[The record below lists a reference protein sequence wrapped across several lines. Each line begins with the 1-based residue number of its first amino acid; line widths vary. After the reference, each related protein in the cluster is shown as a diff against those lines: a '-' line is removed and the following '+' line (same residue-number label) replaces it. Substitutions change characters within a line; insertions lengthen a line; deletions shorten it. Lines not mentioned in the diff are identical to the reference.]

1 MQKLADVVIW
11 GILITIIF
19 SLWFC
24 AKVNAAE
31 DYFMPEADLYSSS
44 VTKVVKA
51 IYYIEGGRKAS
62 KPYGIFLHQCNW
74 DNVAWCELA
83 CRQTVVNNIKRFK
96 SQSKIGSYLE
106 YLASRYAPRGVA
118 NDPTDLNRH
127 WYPNLI
133 SKLGVNK

>member
-1 MQKLADVVIW
+1 MQRIADVVMW
-11 GILITIIF
+11 GIIIIVIF

-24 AKVNAAE
+24 AKVHAE

-51 IYYIEGGRKAS
+51 IYHIEGGRKAS
-62 KPYGIFLHQCNW
+62 KPYGIFLHKCNW
-74 DNVAWCELA
+74 DNIAWCELA

-96 SQSKIGSYLE
+96 SQSKHKTYLE
-106 YLASRYAPRGVA
+106 YLASRYAPIGA
-118 NDPTDLNRH
+118 ENDPTDLNRN

-133 SKLGVNK
+133 SKLGVK